1 VTTSRSRLISTGA
14 GSHTEAFAPLDWA
27 LLSGIALVW
36 GASFLFIEIGLE
48 AFSPGLI
55 TWLRITL
62 GFLTLRMFPRARTPV
77 DRDGWPR
84 LILLSFTWVSVPF
97 LLFPLAQQHVDSAL
111 AGMLNALVP
120 IFAALIAAVLLRRMP
135 GPYQAAGLVIGVT
148 GAVLISQ
155 PAIDQGGSTAWGVL
169 LIGVATFNYGLS
181 INLAVP
187 LQQVYGGPAVMA
199 RALGIASLV
208 TLPFAVGGFA
218 DASLRL
224 TPVLAMATL
233 GIVGTGVA
241 FAAMA
246 LLVGRVGPTRGGV
259 AIFFIPI
266 VSIVLGVAV
275 RAETVVAVQLAG
287 TGLVLLGAALASRRE
302 RA

>member
-1 VTTSRSRLISTGA
+1 MTTRPRLISTGA

-27 LLSGIALVW
+27 LLASVALVW

-62 GFLTLRMFPRARTPV
+62 GFLTLRMFPSARTPI

-84 LILLSFTWVSVPF
+84 LILISFTWVSVPF
-97 LLFPLAQQHVDSAL
+97 LLFPIAQQHIDSAL

-120 IFAALIAAVLLRRMP
+120 IFAAAIAAVLLRRMP
-135 GPYQAAGLVIGVT
+135 GAYQAAGLIIGVL
-148 GAVLISQ
+148 GAVLIAR

-169 LIGVATFNYGLS
+169 LIVVATLNYGLS

-187 LQQVYGGPAVMA
+187 LQQSYGGPAVMA
-199 RALGIASLV
+199 RALGVASLT
-208 TLPFAVGGFA
+208 TLPFAVGGFS
-218 DASLRL
+218 DATLRIA
-224 TPVLAMATL
+224 PVLAVSTL
-233 GIVGTGVA
+233 GVVGTGVA

-266 VSIVLGVAV
+266 VSILLGVAV
-275 RAETVVAVQLAG
+275 RDETVVAIQLAG
-287 TGLVLLGAALASRRE
+287 TALVLLGAGVASRRE
-302 RA
+302 RV